1 MKKIYLTLSFVIATG
16 LLSAQNKHTKTADKL
31 FERYEYVDAAQEY
44 LKLTEKGKAD
54 NYVFKQLADSYYNVF
69 NTKEAVK

>member
-69 NTKEAVK
+69 NTKEAV

>member
-44 LKLTEKGKAD
+44 LKLTQEQK
-54 NYVFKQLADSYYNVF
+54 NELFCRNRYRFYF
-69 NTKEAVK
+69 NKNSCSR